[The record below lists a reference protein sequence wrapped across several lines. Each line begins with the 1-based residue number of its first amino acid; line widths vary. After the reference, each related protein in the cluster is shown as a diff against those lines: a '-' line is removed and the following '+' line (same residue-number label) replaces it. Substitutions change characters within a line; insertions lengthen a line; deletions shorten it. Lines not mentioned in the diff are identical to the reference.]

1 MDRRPTPLR
10 AATPSPINGMH
21 PDTSPHRVVIADP
34 HFLTSEGLTSLLSS
48 LPGYRMAGIALSR
61 QELYRLLRD
70 EPGYLL
76 ITDPATFDYRGPDSL
91 RLLKELFGNVEVM
104 LLSDSFDASDLS
116 AYTQLGIRNFSLKNG
131 NREEFT
137 AAFAAAA
144 SGVPYF
150 APGLSALQQ
159 EIGLAEP
166 ANPRSVTPVTTR
178 DTSSGGRHLLTDS
191 EMEIVRLI
199 ASGLTTKE
207 IAARRFLSFHTVNTH
222 RKNIFRKLQVKSVS
236 ELVMTSV
243 KAGWIDPIEYYI

>member
-1 MDRRPTPLR
+1 
-10 AATPSPINGMH
+10 MH

-48 LPGYRMAGIALSR
+48 LSGYRLEGIASSR

-70 EPGYLL
+70 EAGYLL
-76 ITDPATFDYRGPDSL
+76 VTDPATFDYRGTDSL

-104 LLSDSFDASDLS
+104 MLTNSLAASDLS
-116 AYTQLGIRNFSLKNG
+116 EYTQLGIRNFSLKNG
-131 NREEFT
+131 NRAELT

-144 SGVPYF
+144 SGVSYF
-150 APGLSALQQ
+150 APGLSALQL

-166 ANPRSVTPVTTR
+166 ANLRSVTPVATR
-178 DTSSGGRHLLTDS
+178 ETSSGGRHLLTDS

-222 RKNIFRKLQVKSVS
+222 RKNIFRKLQINSVS